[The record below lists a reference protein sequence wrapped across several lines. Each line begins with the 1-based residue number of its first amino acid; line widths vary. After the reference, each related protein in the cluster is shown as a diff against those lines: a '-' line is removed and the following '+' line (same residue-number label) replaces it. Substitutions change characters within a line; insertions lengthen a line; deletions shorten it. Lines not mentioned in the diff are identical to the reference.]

1 MNGTP
6 SSISQK
12 NICLE
17 GSSLSTKPEDNEEK
31 AYMSVS
37 QDVQDLYPQTHII
50 CSNGIKFQSSTE
62 SLVSKIVR
70 ATENHQGTTP
80 SGTLANSLRNI
91 KNQIRSNTPL
101 NDNIDDVT
109 THIESPGIVSNGFI
123 SGQHENTDITPR
135 KSPPFHR
142 PSLAAAIASSS
153 YSGEDNVLTQPV
165 HTPPSKI
172 SKIKAVFQSIKANT
186 NKSKILMV
194 LALCILCLPGNIVTI
209 WLKFSQYEE
218 HSKR

>member
-1 MNGTP
+1 MNGNP

-12 NICLE
+12 NICPE
-17 GSSLSTKPEDNEEK
+17 GNSLLTKAEDKKEK
-31 AYMSVS
+31 SYMSNS
-37 QDVQDLYPQTHII
+37 QDVQDLYPQTQII
-50 CSNGIKFQSSTE
+50 SSNGIKFQSSTE
-62 SLVSKIVR
+62 SLVTKIVR

-101 NDNIDDVT
+101 NDNTDEVT
-109 THIESPGIVSNGFI
+109 PNTESPVVVSNGFI
-123 SGQHENTDITPR
+123 SGQHETTDIPPR
-135 KSPPFHR
+135 KSSPFHR

-153 YSGEDNVLTQPV
+153 YSGEERVLTQPV
-165 HTPPSKI
+165 HNPPSKT
-172 SKIKAVFQSIKANT
+172 SKIKAVFQSVKANT

-209 WLKFSQYEE
+209 WLKFSNYEE
-218 HSKR
+218 DSKR